1 MQEKQLKFYGKIQ
14 EYYELDTVEDAKR
27 LYNAYN
33 QLKKIET
40 VSKVDAIEKMLTRL
54 YSNSKLV
61 P

>member
-1 MQEKQLKFYGKIQ
+1 MQEKQIRFYGKIK
-14 EYYELDTVEDAKR
+14 EFYELDSLEDAKR

-40 VSKVDAIEKMLTRL
+40 VNKVEATEKMLTRL
-54 YSNSKLV
+54 YSNAKLI